1 MAISKLKKR
10 YALTLTPAVV
20 DRFQGLCKRLN
31 MPPSTMSNAVDDLLD
46 NISDTFQMALDKGT
60 IEISDLMKV
69 MGKQM
74 ELIEAE
80 EKERKN
86 VSQQKRP
93 AVRNIKN
100 AR

>member
-1 MAISKLKKR
+1 MAISARKKR

-20 DRFQGLCKRLN
+20 ERFQGLCKRLN

-46 NISDTFQMALDKGT
+46 NISDTFQLAIDKGT
-60 IEISDLMKV
+60 IDLSDLMKV

-74 ELIEAE
+74 ELIEIE

-86 VSQQKRP
+86 VSEQKRNSVP
-93 AVRNIKN
+93 HVKKHA
-100 AR
+100 